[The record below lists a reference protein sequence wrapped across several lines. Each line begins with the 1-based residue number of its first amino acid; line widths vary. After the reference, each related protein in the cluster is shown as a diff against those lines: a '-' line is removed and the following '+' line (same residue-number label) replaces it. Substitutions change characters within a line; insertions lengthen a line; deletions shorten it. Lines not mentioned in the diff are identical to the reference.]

1 MKIGLGMGVWYMR
14 TSAREGIAV
23 RAIAHGAPAAPTD
36 TPPPPTPP
44 PSLWPWSVPAAA
56 SPFSWP
62 AVVSVSAPGGLAA
75 DRVPRR
81 RLVAGLAAVGL
92 AAAEWSVAEAG
103 AVEGAAAEA
112 VVEEAAAMV
121 SSASHSPK

>member
-1 MKIGLGMGVWYMR
+1 MR

-62 AVVSVSAPGGLAA
+62 AGVSVSAPGGLAA

-81 RLVAGLAAVGL
+81 RLVPGLAAVGL
-92 AAAEWSVAEAG
+92 AAAAALSVATAAAAAEVA
-103 AVEGAAAEA
+103 AVEGAAAA
-112 VVEEAAAMV
+112 MVVEVAAAAMV